1 MSAINKI
8 NLKEKLDTFNEH
20 WNPKVIAELNGQHVK
35 LAKILGEF
43 IWHKH
48 DEEDELFMVLSG
60 RLTMELRNGT
70 IDADPGEVI
79 VIPKGVEHRPCASEE
94 THILLFEPTG
104 TVNTG
109 QVHNE
114 RTVDDPERI

>member
-35 LAKILGEF
+35 RAKILGEF